1 MEGKLKKVSSS
12 KKMVED
18 ILKGIERVF
27 VRNGIKVLTNPA
39 LMRVDFIIPMGV
51 PNANSITIDL
61 HRDELVVD
69 LALVKGTREHPVVYH
84 VAQEFCSLMLTSY
97 AHGVSAFDF
106 HDGSIRLCLA
116 ELFLFSEEDEPAR
129 FDEELEALYF
139 CIAGSYPVC
148 DIARKI

>member
-1 MEGKLKKVSSS
+1 MGKKVSSS
-12 KKMVED
+12 KKAVD
-18 ILKGIERVF
+18 SILNGIERVF

-39 LMRVDFIIPMGV
+39 LMRVDFVIPMGA
-51 PNANSITIDL
+51 PNANSISIDP

-69 LALVKGTREHPVVYH
+69 LALVTGTREHPALYH
-84 VAQEFCSLMLTSY
+84 VAQEFHSLMFTSY

-106 HDGSIRLCLA
+106 HDGTIRLCLA

-148 DIARKI
+148 DMARKI